1 MGTMKI
7 ANTGGVSADI
17 MAMRQAILEKN
28 VALREAGTNGSAQ
41 ALSPALGRVSSP
53 TVAAPADASAPMPFA
68 NVLQQSLQA
77 VSGMQAESG
86 TQMAA
91 YERGEQTDIAAVM
104 LARQK
109 ASVAFEATMQVRNK
123 LLSAYSDIMNMPL

>member
-1 MGTMKI
+1 MKI
-7 ANTGGVSADI
+7 ANTCGVSVDI

-28 VALREAGTNGSAQ
+28 AALRNAGTNGSAQ
-41 ALSPALGRVSSP
+41 ALSPVLGRSSVP
-53 TVAAPADASAPMPFA
+53 AVAAPADTSGPMPFA
-68 NVLQQSLQA
+68 DVLQQSLQT
-77 VSGMQAESG
+77 VSGMQGESSA
-86 TQMAA
+86 QMAA